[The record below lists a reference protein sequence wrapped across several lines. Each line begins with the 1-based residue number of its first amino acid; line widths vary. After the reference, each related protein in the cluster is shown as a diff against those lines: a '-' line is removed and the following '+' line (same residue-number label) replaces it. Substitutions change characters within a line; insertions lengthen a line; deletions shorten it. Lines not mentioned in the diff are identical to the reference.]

1 MDTYRADHF
10 LVTKRRQR
18 HLTWCLCLLALVW
31 CPSAKATSGCKEYQY
46 AVYYK
51 FQLPSNGNSV
61 GVSIKWN
68 TSSLK
73 GGHVAAWI
81 GPTSSSG
88 NVWIQAGLAK
98 DDPSLGGDRIYKYI
112 EYNYPGVYS
121 IIDKGEAKANTIY
134 KASIKK
140 VKDGVWT
147 ASIGGSALGKN
158 VKPSGMNVTQFTG
171 ESYRPGKGTC
181 QLMDVNFSSS
191 TWKLST
197 MEYTH
202 DSPYKAKS
210 SSSTAW
216 RASGS

>member
-1 MDTYRADHF
+1 MNKATF
-10 LVTKRRQR
+10 
-18 HLTWCLCLLALVW
+18 ALVMILFFFW
-31 CPSAKATSGCKEYQY
+31 IPESQATSGCKEYQY
-46 AVYYK
+46 AVHYK
-51 FQLPSNGNSV
+51 FQLPSNGKSV

-81 GPTSSSG
+81 GPTNSSG

-98 DDPSLGGDRIYKYI
+98 DAPEVGGDGIYKYI

-121 IIDKGEAKANTIY
+121 IIDKGTAKPNVIY
-134 KASIKK
+134 KASVTK

-181 QLMDVNFSSS
+181 QLMDINFSSS
-191 TWKLST
+191 TWKLSA
-197 MEYTH
+197 MEYAH
-202 DSPYKAKS
+202 DSPYKTKS
-210 SSSTAW
+210 SGSNQW